1 MINKQNE
8 AISYIGNNIIQYN
21 FMTLINLKY
30 INIYKFI
37 LTYLFS
43 LDEKNRMCVV
53 EELSLT
59 SLYM

>member
-43 LDEKNRMCVV
+43 LDEKNQMCVV